1 MADDNSG
8 PATTREDHL
17 RAILESSTDGYWE
30 YNLATGMVYV
40 GNRLFERLGYAPAD
54 LDLNFDHWMTFV
66 HPADVAPTLAAY
78 AAHVNGQ
85 LAHYQI
91 EHRLRAHDGTWRWM
105 LNRGQ
110 LIERDD
116 RGEPLIVVGT
126 YTDISERKQAEAALQ
141 QRNRELAF
149 LNGILQGLTS
159 TLDLDQ
165 VLTQVLEELRGM
177 LDVTASS
184 VWLID
189 GYTQELVCH
198 QATGPYSSVVR
209 QRRVP
214 IGTGLVGWVAQ
225 FDQSLIVA
233 DAQSDPRHFSEVDRA
248 TGLMVRSV
256 ISVPIRAQQRLIG
269 VIQAVDEAPWR
280 FDADALHLVE
290 LLASAAVIAIENA
303 RLFGETQQRA
313 DRLAVLT
320 EISTAI
326 NQPLDLNA
334 VVQAAVS
341 SLTRTLHIS
350 QTGLALFDETRQ
362 HLVIMADVPA
372 SGSLPV
378 SGVKIPVA
386 GNASME
392 QILTTRLP
400 LAIYDAQHDPLVAS
414 IHDLM
419 WQRQVQSMLLVPLLV
434 RGEVIGTFGC
444 DTVDRPRRFTQ
455 EDVDLTI
462 TVANL
467 IAVRIDQARL
477 FEAERD
483 QRRLAEA
490 LRESAA
496 VLNRTLYFDE
506 VLDRVLENADR
517 VVPHDA
523 ADIMLIDATG
533 VARVAR
539 DRGYAERGLHS
550 VIDRVRLVVAEA
562 PTLRFI
568 LETGQPLVIPNTLRD
583 TRWIMF
589 PELEWVRSYAGAPIQ
604 TKEGVIGFL
613 QIASRVPDFFTP
625 VHAERLQAFADQA
638 AIAIANARLYDQVQ
652 HYADELEQRVAERTR
667 DLNNA
672 YERLQALDRMKD
684 QFVSSISHELRTP
697 IANIQL
703 YLNLLDKG
711 KPEKRAIYVETL
723 HRETARLNKMIEDL
737 LDISHLDMGKTELR
751 FAAVDVNRV
760 VTSSLAE
767 RKPDALERNLR
778 LEAALLPELAKAHAD
793 ATLIAQAVSNLLS
806 NAINFTPPGGSV
818 LCSTAYR
825 SYADREW
832 ITITVK
838 DSGPGIAADE
848 QQHLGERFYRGRVA
862 RNYKVPGTGL
872 GLAMCKEILDRHGGR
887 LTIESEVGQGAAFT
901 IWLKPA

>member
-1 MADDNSG
+1 MDDDYPGRVS
-8 PATTREDHL
+8 TREDRL

-30 YNLATGMVYV
+30 YSLATGVVYV
-40 GNRLFERLGYAPAD
+40 GNRLFEQLGYVPVE
-54 LDLNFDHWMTFV
+54 LEINFDHWMSFV
-66 HPADVAPTLAAY
+66 HPDDVALTLAAY
-78 AAHVNGQ
+78 QAHVAGQ
-85 LAHYQI
+85 LEHYQV
-91 EHRLRAHDGTWRWM
+91 EHRLRTKDGAWKWM
-105 LNRGQ
+105 LNRGHI
-110 LIERDD
+110 IEHDS
-116 RGEPLIVVGT
+116 GGKPLYMVGT
-126 YTDISERKQAEAALQ
+126 YTDIAERKQAEVALQ

-149 LNGILQGLTS
+149 LNGILQELTS
-159 TLDLDQ
+159 TLDLDE
-165 VLTQVLEELRGM
+165 VLTQVLEELRQALG
-177 LDVTASS
+177 VTASS

-198 QATGPYSSVVR
+198 QATGPHGAVVR

-214 IGTGLVGWVAQ
+214 FGAGLVGWVAQ
-225 FDQSLIVA
+225 HDQSLIVA
-233 DAQSDPRHFSEVDRA
+233 DAQSDPRHFPGIDRD
-248 TGLMVRSV
+248 TGLIARSA
-256 ISVPIRAQQRLIG
+256 ISVPVRAHQRIIG
-269 VIQAVDEAPWR
+269 VIQAIDEAPQR

-290 LLASAAVIAIENA
+290 LLATAAAIAIENA
-303 RLFGETQQRA
+303 RLFRETRQRA

-326 NQPLDLNA
+326 NQPLELNA

-341 SLTRTLHIS
+341 SLTKALHIS

-392 QILTTRLP
+392 QILTTHLP
-400 LAIYDAQHDPLVAS
+400 LAIYDAQHDPLLAS

-419 WQRQVQSMLLVPLLV
+419 RQRQVQSMLLVPLLV

-444 DTVDRPRRFTQ
+444 DTVDWQYRFTQ
-455 EDVDLTI
+455 EDIDLTM

-490 LRESAA
+490 LQESAA

-506 VLDRVLENADR
+506 VLDRVLENVDR

-523 ADIMLIDATG
+523 TDIMLIDAAG

-550 VIDRVRLVVAEA
+550 AIYMISMVVAEV
-562 PTLRFI
+562 PTLRTI
-568 LETGQPLVIPNTLRD
+568 LETGQPLVIPDILLD
-583 TRWIMF
+583 ARWIDI
-589 PELEWVRSYAGAPIQ
+589 PELRWVRSYAGAPIR

-613 QIASRVPDFFTP
+613 QVTSARPAFFAP

-667 DLNNA
+667 DLNDA
-672 YERLQALDRMKD
+672 YERLKVLDRMKD
-684 QFVSSISHELRTP
+684 QFVSSVSHELRTP

-711 KPEKRAIYVETL
+711 KPEKRQIYVETL

-751 FAAVDVNRV
+751 FVAVDINRV
-760 VTSSLAE
+760 LASLMTE
-767 RKPDALERNLR
+767 RQPDAVKRHLK
-778 LEAALLPELAKAHAD
+778 LEAVLLPELAAAHAD
-793 ATLIAQAVSNLLS
+793 AALIAQAVSNLLA
-806 NAINFTPPGGSV
+806 NAINFTPSGGSV
-818 LCSTAYR
+818 LCCTAYR

-832 ITITVK
+832 ITITIK
-838 DSGPGIAADE
+838 DTGPGIAADE
-848 QQHLGERFYRGRVA
+848 QLHMGERFYRGRAA

-872 GLAMCKEILDRHGGR
+872 GLAMCKEIVDRHGGR
-887 LTIESEVGQGAAFT
+887 LTIESEPGQGASFT

>member
-1 MADDNSG
+1 MTDDNSG
-8 PATTREDHL
+8 PAATREERL

-30 YNLATGMVYV
+30 YDLATGAVSV
-40 GNRLFERLGYAPAD
+40 GNRLFERLGYAPVD

-66 HPADVAPTLAAY
+66 HPADVASTLAAY
-78 AAHVNGQ
+78 QAHVGGQ
-85 LAHYQI
+85 LAHYQV
-91 EHRLRAHDGTWRWM
+91 EHRLRAHDGTWKWM

-116 RGEPLIVVGT
+116 DGKPLIMVGT
-126 YTDISERKQAEAALQ
+126 YTDIAERKQAEAVLQ

-159 TLDLDQ
+159 TLDLDE
-165 VLTQVLEELRGM
+165 VLTQVLEELRRV

-198 QATGPYSSVVR
+198 QATGPHSSVVR

-214 IGTGLVGWVAQ
+214 FGAGLVGWVVQ
-225 FDQSLIVA
+225 HDQSLIVA
-233 DAQSDPRHFSEVDRA
+233 DAQSDPRHFREVDRD
-248 TGLMVRSV
+248 TGLMVRSAV
-256 ISVPIRAQQRLIG
+256 SVPVRAHQRLIG
-269 VIQAVDEAPWR
+269 VIQAIDEAPQR

-290 LLASAAVIAIENA
+290 LLATAAAIAIENA
-303 RLFGETQQRA
+303 RLFHETRQRA
-313 DRLAVLT
+313 DRLAALT
-320 EISTAI
+320 QISTAI
-326 NQPLDLNA
+326 NQPLELNA
-334 VVQAAVS
+334 VVQAAVG
-341 SLTRTLHIS
+341 SLTETLHLS
-350 QTGLALFDETRQ
+350 QTGLALFDDTRQ

-378 SGVKIPVA
+378 SGVRIPVA

-392 QILTTRLP
+392 KILATHLP
-400 LAIYDAQHDPLVAS
+400 LAIDDAQHDPLLIS

-419 WQRQVQSMLLVPLLV
+419 LQRQVQSMLLVPLLV

-444 DTVDRPRRFTQ
+444 DTVDRPHRFTQ
-455 EDVDLTI
+455 EDIDLTI

-506 VLDRVLENADR
+506 VLDRVLENIDR
-517 VVPHDA
+517 VVPYDA
-523 ADIMLIDATG
+523 TDIMLIDAAG
-533 VARVAR
+533 VARIAR
-539 DRGYAERGLHS
+539 DRGYAERGLDNAIYTLS
-550 VIDRVRLVVAEA
+550 MTVSEV
-562 PTLRFI
+562 PTLRTIF
-568 LETGQPLVIPNTLRD
+568 ETGQPVAIPDTLLD
-583 TRWIMF
+583 TRWIIF
-589 PELEWVRSYAGAPIQ
+589 PELEWVRSYAGAPIH
-604 TKEGVIGFL
+604 TTEGVIGFL
-613 QIASRVPDFFTP
+613 QVASAQPGFFSM

-672 YERLQALDRMKD
+672 YQRLQALDRMKD
-684 QFVSSISHELRTP
+684 QFVSSVSHELRTP

-711 KPEKRAIYVETL
+711 KPEKREIYVQTL
-723 HRETARLNKMIEDL
+723 HHETARLNKMIEDL

-751 FAAVDVNRV
+751 FGPVDINRV
-760 VTSSLAE
+760 VSTLMIERRPEAE
-767 RKPDALERNLR
+767 KHGLTWEMALPPGP
-778 LEAALLPELAKAHAD
+778 ATVHAD
-793 ATLIAQAVSNLLS
+793 ATLITHAISNLLS
-806 NAINFTPPGGSV
+806 NAINFTSSGGNV
-818 LCSTAYR
+818 LCSAAYC

-848 QQHLGERFYRGRVA
+848 QLHLGERFYRGRAA

-872 GLAMCKEILDRHGGR
+872 GLSMCKEIIDRHGGR